1 MIVSQCLHAP
11 PRASLMELGFVH
23 RARMRASHVRTCSSP
38 EDTFLRR
45 NRYIRVTCSASS
57 VLPAR
62 TEGKDLGD
70 GRLSVVDGQ
79 TSSIRSD
86 TYNHIRAVSF
96 PPSGCFPATFPQSPQ
111 AHASYML
118 RGCSEVKGGEMLG
131 SGSSMVIY
139 VIHNVTNTV
148 SSFGTI

>member
-1 MIVSQCLHAP
+1 MVVSRCLHAP
-11 PRASLMELGFVH
+11 PRASLKELGCAS
-23 RARMRASHVRTCSSP
+23 RAHMHALHVRTCSSP
-38 EDTFLRR
+38 EDTFLRQ
-45 NRYIRVTCSASS
+45 NRCIRATCGASS

-62 TEGKDLGD
+62 AEGKDHGD
-70 GRLSVVDGQ
+70 GRLAVVDGQ
-79 TSSIRSD
+79 TSSNRLD
-86 TYNHIRAVSF
+86 TYNHIQAVSF

-111 AHASYML
+111 ARASYML